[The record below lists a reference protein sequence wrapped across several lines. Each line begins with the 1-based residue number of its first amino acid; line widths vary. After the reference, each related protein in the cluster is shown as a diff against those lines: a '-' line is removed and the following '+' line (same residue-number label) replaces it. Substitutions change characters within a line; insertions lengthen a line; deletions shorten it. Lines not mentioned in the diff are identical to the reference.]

1 MKTFKNFREGSD
13 IQEEPMDG
21 VAKGSLPDDQHMCAT
36 KIFKEGLGEGTPII
50 GEHALPDEN
59 GNVAWYKVMFEHGV
73 DLVTV
78 GEEGV
83 AVLGESK
90 HTNHMKKMKEE
101 VEEEYTHDDFKKDR
115 IAKVKST
122 GASGKV
128 ISRYRHDDGEIHYT
142 LDHGGNKTSKHPAS
156 NLAVHKEEVEEI
168 EEVSKKTL
176 GSYIKKATV
185 SYGSRERMGK
195 EFERDAKE
203 TRSATD
209 KNTNSSLADTFQK
222 GAVKRRAG
230 IMKATDKLV
239 NKKN

>member
-36 KIFKEGLGEGTPII
+36 KIFKEGFGEGTPIL
-50 GEHALPDEN
+50 GEHSVPDEN

-73 DLVTV
+73 ELVTV

-90 HTNHMKKMKEE
+90 HTNHMKKM
-101 VEEEYTHDDFKKDR
+101 
-115 IAKVKST
+115 
-122 GASGKV
+122 
-128 ISRYRHDDGEIHYT
+128 
-142 LDHGGNKTSKHPAS
+142 
-156 NLAVHKEEVEEI
+156 KEEVEEI

-209 KNTNSSLADTFQK
+209 KNINSRLADTFNK
-222 GAVKRRAG
+222 GAVKRKAG

>member
-36 KIFKEGLGEGTPII
+36 KIFKEGLGEGEPIV
-50 GEHALPDEN
+50 GEHASPDES
-59 GNVAWYKVMFEHGV
+59 GHISWYKVMFESSIEV
-73 DLVTV
+73 VEVSDDSVKVL
-78 GEEGV
+78 EEGPH
-83 AVLGESK
+83 A
-90 HTNHMKKMKEE
+90 NHKKKM
-101 VEEEYTHDDFKKDR
+101 
-115 IAKVKST
+115 
-122 GASGKV
+122 
-128 ISRYRHDDGEIHYT
+128 
-142 LDHGGNKTSKHPAS
+142 
-156 NLAVHKEEVEEI
+156 KEEVEEI

-209 KNTNSSLADTFQK
+209 KNTNSRLADTFYK
-222 GAVKRRAG
+222 GAVKRKAG

>member
-73 DLVTV
+73 ELVTV

-101 VEEEYTHDDFKKDR
+101 VEE
-115 IAKVKST
+115 
-122 GASGKV
+122 
-128 ISRYRHDDGEIHYT
+128 
-142 LDHGGNKTSKHPAS
+142 
-156 NLAVHKEEVEEI
+156 I

-185 SYGSRERMGK
+185 SYGSRELIGK

-209 KNTNSSLADTFQK
+209 KNTNSRLADTFYK
-222 GAVKRRAG
+222 GAVKRKAG